1 MSPIPLLH
9 FLIPRDSLAT
19 GVELS
24 SQWSN
29 PADILSLLLIVGSNV
44 VQSALAQLSDG
55 LITPVCFSFGWVAYS
70 FITLAAMAGTGRLMP
85 DVDFPCKVINLQNG
99 YARENRSWVVGR
111 VLRDATEMLGD
122 EGMCVKVLEAR
133 EAKEGAAGL
142 GQKDV
147 IWWASLGTMIVQL
160 GVAAVPWS
168 VDNDWGV
175 LMITAIGTL
184 LALLTGSLPQWK
196 VEKSAGRKNSKKWI
210 AVTVGNGSR
219 QILVFKGNGK
229 SMDLEDLASGQ
240 GPKCARSWSD
250 SRWFTRAIAKVAP
263 DGKLQVEEEKRK
275 TVTFNRLPL
284 GFWFT
289 RFACSGLTLCWIA
302 LLISTSGMKA
312 NTWFLIIIGAI
323 GMLQNSIVAA
333 ISRTPQTRGL
343 HFDEVL
349 NMRLHKTMDAL
360 MDLEVM
366 MPGKVRVLLKEFF
379 PGHLLPDEQAWWAG
393 QWEAYDSRR
402 YRERGKR
409 GIPASMQD
417 ERPAHA
423 CPSDCPHGNA
433 LGDSTKKTAS

>member
-1 MSPIPLLH
+1 MSPTPLLR
-9 FLIPRDSLAT
+9 FLTPRDSLAT
-19 GVELS
+19 RIELS
-24 SQWSN
+24 SQWRN
-29 PADILSLLLIVGSNV
+29 PTDILSLLLIISSNV

-70 FITLAAMAGTGRLMP
+70 FTTLAAMAGTGRLMP
-85 DVDFPCKVINLQNG
+85 AVDFPCKVINLQNG
-99 YARENRSWVVGR
+99 YVRENRSWLIGR
-111 VLRDATEMLGD
+111 VLRDATDMLND

-133 EAKEGAAGL
+133 EPKEGAAML
-142 GQKDV
+142 GQKDA
-147 IWWASLGTMIVQL
+147 IWWASLGMMIVQL

-168 VDNDWGV
+168 IDNDWSV

-184 LALLTGSLPQWK
+184 LAMLTGSLPQWK
-196 VEKSAGRKNSKKWI
+196 VEKLAGRKKSKKWI

-219 QILVFKGNGK
+219 QILIFKGNGK
-229 SMDLEDLASGQ
+229 SVDLEDLASAQ
-240 GPKCARSWSD
+240 GPKSARSWSD
-250 SRWFTRAIAKVAP
+250 SRWFTRVVQKEAP
-263 DGKLQVEEEKRK
+263 DSKLQVEDEKRK
-275 TVTFNRLPL
+275 IVTFNRLPL

-289 RFACSGLTLCWIA
+289 RFACYGLTLCWTA
-302 LLISTSGMKA
+302 LLISTSGLKA
-312 NTWFLIIIGAI
+312 NTWFLMNVGAI

-343 HFDEVL
+343 HFVEVA

-366 MPGKVRVLLKEFF
+366 MPGKARVLLNEFF

-402 YRERGKR
+402 YEERGKR

-417 ERPAHA
+417 KRPAHA
-423 CPSDCPHGNA
+423 CP
-433 LGDSTKKTAS
+433 